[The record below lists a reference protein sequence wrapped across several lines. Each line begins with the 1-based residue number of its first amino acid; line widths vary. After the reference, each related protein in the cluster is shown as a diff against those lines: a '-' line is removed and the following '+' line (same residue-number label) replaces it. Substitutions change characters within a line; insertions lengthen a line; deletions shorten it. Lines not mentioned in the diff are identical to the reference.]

1 MNVKSLSRVQL
12 FATPRTVALQAPL
25 SMGCSRQEYCSG
37 FSCPPP
43 GDLPNPGVEPT
54 SLASPTS
61 AGRFFITGATWE
73 THLFLLSLYTQNLCA
88 FCSLDG
94 HLSAV
99 TSALVPWIPLSPP
112 TVCSLLQ
119 QLEATYRHKSDHIL
133 PLTRSLY
140 DSHPHL

>member
-1 MNVKSLSRVQL
+1 
-12 FATPRTVALQAPL
+12 
-25 SMGCSRQEYCSG
+25 MGFSRQEYCSG
-37 FSCPPP
+37 LSCPPP
-43 GDLPNPGVEPT
+43 GDLPNPGIEPT
-54 SLASPTS
+54 SLASPAL

-73 THLFLLSLYTQNLCA
+73 THLFLLLLCTQNLCT

-112 TVCSLLQ
+112 TVRSPLQ
-119 QLEATYRHKSDHIL
+119 QIEATYKHKSDHIL